1 MGIIVDAFKS
11 LFKTIT
17 KLSRP
22 YFTLEE
28 NQLKF
33 KIESD
38 NFYYFPI
45 SNIETKTRHDPY
57 VLEAFTLTA
66 KKLYLEYIHTDMD
79 VSWNG
84 QAFSFFISLLKRD
97 IRAKTMDLL
106 EKKEFNHYDLMV
118 YKIDNSYILNLIYI
132 YELDKEI
139 FIVDLKGNL
148 YEGLL
153 KNFEKDYKYEF
164 ERNKKLNLTLNTS
177 VVRNNA
183 IQGYFRT
190 TSGGE

>member
-66 KKLYLEYIHTDMD
+66 KQLYLEYIHTDMD

-139 FIVDLKGNL
+139 FIVDLKGSL